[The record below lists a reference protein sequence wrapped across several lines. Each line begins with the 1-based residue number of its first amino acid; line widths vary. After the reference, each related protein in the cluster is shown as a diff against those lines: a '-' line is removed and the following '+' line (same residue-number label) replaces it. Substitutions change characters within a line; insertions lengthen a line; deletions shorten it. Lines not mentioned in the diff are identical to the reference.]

1 MIKKL
6 PELFKTRAKFTKRNP
21 FNLKMKMREKM
32 KTIEELPLEKQ
43 ESQVRVEGEC
53 IIYCSHRYN
62 MQQTINNISYVRY
75 ATYDGITGTQI
86 LLKCQVPS
94 EIRNSHMKRAPEMS
108 KIFMLRK
115 L

>member
-1 MIKKL
+1 MTRFTDSVFHILVEKSNKRLLLKVFTSGSDDMIKKL

-32 KTIEELPLEKQ
+32 KTKELPLEKQ

-62 MQQTINNISYVRY
+62 TQQTINNISYVRY
-75 ATYDGITGTQI
+75 AISYATYD
-86 LLKCQVPS
+86 
-94 EIRNSHMKRAPEMS
+94 
-108 KIFMLRK
+108 
-115 L
+115 